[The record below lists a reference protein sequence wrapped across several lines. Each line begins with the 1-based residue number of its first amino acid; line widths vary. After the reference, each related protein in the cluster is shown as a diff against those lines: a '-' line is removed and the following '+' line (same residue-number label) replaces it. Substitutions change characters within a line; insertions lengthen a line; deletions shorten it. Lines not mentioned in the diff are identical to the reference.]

1 MACNKT
7 LQLIKESLTVGYFD
21 SDMGEYIKTSQDTSQ
36 GNIISPL
43 LTNIILNE
51 LDQKMEDIQKSF
63 KKEDNRAR
71 NKGYNAITS

>member
-7 LQLIKESLTVGYFD
+7 LQLIKESLIVGYFD
-21 SDMGEYIKTSQDTSQ
+21 SDVGEYIKTSQGTSQ
-36 GNIISPL
+36 DSIISPL

-63 KKEDNRAR
+63 KKGDNRAR